1 MDYGLKQKTKREVAT
16 SVPTAQH
23 MCKQFFSSFFL
34 FCSTT
39 NMVLL

>member
-1 MDYGLKQKTKREVAT
+1 MDEGLKQKTKREAAT
-16 SVPTAQH
+16 SVPAAQH
-23 MCKQFFSSFFL
+23 ICEQFFSSFFL